1 MLIDRNNEEADL
13 VEDGFFENLM
23 KNQAVKN
30 QEGSNELYKNYG
42 SLENTA
48 QSIPGQFT
56 GPEFSQFLHE
66 KQDQTWSPIG
76 LQATQQQDKTP

>member
-30 QEGSNELYKNYG
+30 QEASN
-42 SLENTA
+42 
-48 QSIPGQFT
+48 
-56 GPEFSQFLHE
+56 
-66 KQDQTWSPIG
+66 
-76 LQATQQQDKTP
+76 

>member
-1 MLIDRNNEEADL
+1 MLIDRNKEEADL

-48 QSIPGQFT
+48 
-56 GPEFSQFLHE
+56 
-66 KQDQTWSPIG
+66 
-76 LQATQQQDKTP
+76 

>member
-1 MLIDRNNEEADL
+1 
-13 VEDGFFENLM
+13 M